1 MKSILKLLLLLPVLA
16 ISNLTNAQEKFE
28 RGFVTDLNG
37 NRLNGM
43 ISTSNWTSP
52 EAKIVFREDGKEG
65 GIGLTPSQIKG
76 FEVGSDKY
84 FSADVLTEMTSSNLN
99 LLTTDP
105 ELNLERGTV
114 FLKAVVLGT
123 KSLFYFKNRM
133 FNDQFYI
140 QKDSEYVLLAY
151 KRYLREAVNSSAVG
165 ENRGFVNQLKNYFSD
180 CDKLDSKLL
189 AASYEEKS
197 LVSLFEKY
205 FECTGISSEFT
216 AKREKVKI
224 ETGVVAGVSYT
235 GMEEDYFAY
244 YGLNFKPSVNPAAGL
259 FLNVFI
265 PGTRGRVSIYNE
277 LLYSSYLL
285 KSPKH
290 DADDGEFS
298 LGFSYLKMNNLVR
311 LSSAAKRVRAFV
323 NIGISNGIAIREVND
338 ARTMSSFDDTFLDH
352 IRKYEQGLLAGVGF
366 SVGKLSAEARVEFG
380 NGFSKSDDYP
390 TSVTRGFLIVGY
402 RF

>member
-1 MKSILKLLLLLPVLA
+1 MKSIFKLLFLLPLLA
-16 ISNLTNAQEKFE
+16 ISNLTNAQDKFE

-43 ISTSNWTSP
+43 INSANWTSP

-65 GIGLTPSQIKG
+65 GIGLTPAQIKG

-105 ELNLERGTV
+105 ELNLVRCKV
-114 FLKAVVLGT
+114 FLKAVILGT

-140 QKDSEYVLLAY
+140 QKDSEYALLAY
-151 KRYLREAVNSSAVG
+151 KRYLREAGNSSAVG

-180 CDKLDSKLL
+180 CDKLDSRLL

-205 FECTGISSEFT
+205 FECTGTSNVFT

-224 ETGVVAGVSYT
+224 ETGVVAGVSLTYLK
-235 GMEEDYFAY
+235 ESFYSI
-244 YGLNFKPSVNPAAGL
+244 YGQKFKPSLDPTAGL
-259 FLNVFI
+259 FLNIVI
-265 PGTRGRVSIYNE
+265 PGTRSRVSIYNE
-277 LLYSSYLL
+277 WMYSEYLVYLDNTYTELYV
-285 KSPKH
+285 
-290 DADDGEFS
+290 GS
-298 LGFSYLKMNNLVR
+298 LGFSYLKMNNFIR
-311 LSSAAKRVRAFV
+311 LSTSFKKVRCFA
-323 NIGISNGIAIREVND
+323 NIGISNGFAIGNAHYVDFMPFR
-338 ARTMSSFDDTFLDH
+338 R
-352 IRKYEQGLLAGVGF
+352 YEQGLLAGLGI
-366 SVGKLSAEARVEFG
+366 SIGKISAEARVEFG
-380 NGFSKSDDYP
+380 NGFSTIDTFP
-390 TSVTRGFLIVGY
+390 TSVTKGMLIVGY